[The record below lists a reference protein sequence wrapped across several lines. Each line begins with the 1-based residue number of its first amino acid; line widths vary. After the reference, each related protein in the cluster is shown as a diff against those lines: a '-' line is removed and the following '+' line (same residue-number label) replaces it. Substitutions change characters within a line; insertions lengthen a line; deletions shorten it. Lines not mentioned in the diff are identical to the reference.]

1 MKYIK
6 HLYISKTIKN
16 VDKVKNKLKR
26 NVGQV
31 MVYITAISENPNEQ
45 LDIYHCS
52 ILKQK
57 YFHKSKDFTIVAIT
71 STQEEAVMFV
81 KYLTEDCLKQRG
93 DCNLKEYLLSDSFRG
108 IIDDRG

>member
-1 MKYIK
+1 MKFIE
-6 HLYISKTIKN
+6 HLYVSKSIEN
-16 VDKVKNKLKR
+16 VDKVKNKLRR
-26 NVGQV
+26 NIGQV
-31 MVYITAISENPNEQ
+31 LVYITAISENPTEQ

-71 STQEEAVMFV
+71 STHAEAVMYV

-93 DCNLKEYLLSDSFRG
+93 DCNLKEYLLSDAFRG
-108 IIDDRG
+108 IIEDRG